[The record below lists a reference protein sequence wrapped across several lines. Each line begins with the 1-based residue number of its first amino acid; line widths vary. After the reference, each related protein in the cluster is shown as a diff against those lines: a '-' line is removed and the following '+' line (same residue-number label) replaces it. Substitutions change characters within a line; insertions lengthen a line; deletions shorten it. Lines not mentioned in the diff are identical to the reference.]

1 MQHYIAVY
9 IAITRLHKSSFTF
22 NTLFCSCTLPSNA
35 QLPGLLQTDSYSDYY
50 YYYYVLHM
58 QSRAGPRELNKQ
70 KPKSNNRELT
80 CMSVHLITSQQLVPT
95 LNPQVRFLFFHTVFF
110 HASFAG
116 TCLNAHLCL
125 LHAKTANI
133 NRT

>member
-35 QLPGLLQTDSYSDYY
+35 QLPGLLLTDRYSDYY
-50 YYYYVLHM
+50 YYYFLHM

-70 KPKSNNRELT
+70 KTKKQILWS
-80 CMSVHLITSQQLVPT
+80 
-95 LNPQVRFLFFHTVFF
+95 
-110 HASFAG
+110 
-116 TCLNAHLCL
+116 
-125 LHAKTANI
+125 
-133 NRT
+133 